1 MILDIQLER
10 IHPCINLRLSA
21 KTCINMV
28 LSVVLSLVFGV
39 VLGVVLS
46 MVLGVVLTLRALL
59 SMVPDS
65 LLLPFSFPIVLE
77 VESTAMS
84 YASRKQRIRQLLQD

>member
-46 MVLGVVLTLRALL
+46 MVLGVVLTLRA
-59 SMVPDS
+59 
-65 LLLPFSFPIVLE
+65 
-77 VESTAMS
+77 
-84 YASRKQRIRQLLQD
+84 